1 MYNEEQSNP
10 MTCAT
15 KHVLILG
22 PGGSGKTYTARAL
35 QAHGLPAFDG
45 DAVPDLIHFVDKTG
59 ATVPYPEDADAAWF
73 AQHDFLW
80 REPVLQQL
88 LAEHPTVYLFGI
100 ADNAFNLLFWFDN
113 VYYLKTSQSI
123 RLERL
128 LSTERD
134 NPMGKTAEQRMLSLQ
149 VAAELDERARQ
160 LGLEAIDA
168 TLSPEAI
175 YAIISP

>member
-1 MYNEEQSNP
+1 
-10 MTCAT
+10 MTRAA

-35 QAHGLPAFDG
+35 QACGLPAFDG
-45 DAVPDLIHFVDKTG
+45 DAVPNLIHFVDKNG

-73 AQHDFLW
+73 AQHAFLW
-80 REPVLQQL
+80 REPVLRQL

-100 ADNAFNLLFWFDN
+100 ADNALNLLSWFDKA
-113 VYYLKTSQSI
+113 YYLKTSQSI
-123 RLERL
+123 RLKRL
-128 LSTERD
+128 LNAERD

-149 VAAELDERARQ
+149 VAAELDECATQ
-160 LGLEAIDA
+160 LGLQVIDA

-175 YAIISP
+175 YAIISQ